1 MICCSSPELHPK
13 LPYTQSFLSS
23 GVLKAERLQ
32 PAVPTTDSSAA
43 VSNHSWSHIFLSQK
57 GTDCNNCQPCSF
69 WGFFR
74 VKLLPLETA
83 TLPSLW

>member
-13 LPYTQSFLSS
+13 LPYTQSSLCS

-57 GTDCNNCQPCSF
+57 GTDCSNCQPCSF